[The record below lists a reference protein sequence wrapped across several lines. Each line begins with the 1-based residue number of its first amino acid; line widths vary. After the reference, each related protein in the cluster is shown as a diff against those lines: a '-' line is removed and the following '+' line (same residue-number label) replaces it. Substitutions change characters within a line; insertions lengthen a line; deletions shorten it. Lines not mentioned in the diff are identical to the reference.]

1 MLDTIGVIFFMS
13 RKPKYS
19 ISFKLMSVEKV
30 LNSRCSLL
38 NVCDELDIEKSTL
51 RQWVKIYELYGV
63 TGLNP
68 RIGNTKYTY
77 SFKLKV
83 IRSIEKNGL
92 SFREASIQFNI
103 PSNSTVRRWYSNYQN
118 NGIKGLKTESRG
130 RRPNIMKN
138 KPIKKSFK
146 KPLTREEELLLENES
161 LKAELALLKKLQALA
176 QARKKK

>member
-1 MLDTIGVIFFMS
+1 MS
-13 RKPKYS
+13 RNPKYS
-19 ISFKLMSVEKV
+19 SSFKLSAVEKV
-30 LNSRCSLL
+30 LYSKCSIVK
-38 NVCDELDIEKSTL
+38 VCEELGIEKSIL
-51 RQWVKIYELYGV
+51 RQWVKVYNLYGSK
-63 TGLNP
+63 GLEP
-68 RIGNTKYTY
+68 RSRNTKYTY

-83 IRSIEKNGL
+83 IKSIDKNGL

-103 PSNSTVRRWYSNYQN
+103 PSNSTVRNWYLNYQN

-138 KPIKKSFK
+138 KPIKKPSK

-176 QARKKK
+176 QLRKKK